1 KRISVPKNHNS
12 LKFRLKDRLAV
23 TILRSVLRLS
33 ALVPLEVA
41 RSVGRFV
48 GRLAFKMN
56 TQTVR
61 VVRRNIELAYPQL
74 PADQQAALMEE
85 AVLEQGALTAE
96 LGHVWR
102 RSPAYVMSK
111 LRVVGIEHLEAA
123 AADERGVLVLAP
135 HVGNWEVLPHHLVTQ
150 GDLLGLFEPPKL
162 PSVGS
167 LVLEARKRPGGAYVP
182 TTPKGLVQLV
192 RHFKRGGLTGILPD
206 QVPAHESGGLNVPFR
221 GIECFTASLCANL
234 LSKSGARAVL
244 AGVFRVKGGW
254 ELVYLPVSADIYN
267 EDLEVALTVMNQDIE
282 TLISGRDA
290 QYQWSYKRFRTLPR
304 DTTNHYDGVK
314 RASHKDPAR

>member
-1 KRISVPKNHNS
+1 MPKNHNS
-12 LKFRLKDRLAV
+12 LKFRLKDGLAV

-41 RSVGRFV
+41 RSAGRFV
-48 GRLAFKMN
+48 GRLAFRMN

-61 VVRRNIELAYPQL
+61 VVRMNIELAYPQL
-74 PADQQAALMEE
+74 PAEQQAALMKE

-102 RSPAYVMSK
+102 RSPAYVISK

-123 AADERGVLVLAP
+123 ASDERGVLVLAP

-206 QVPAHESGGLNVPFR
+206 QVPAHESGGLNVPFK

-254 ELVYLPVSADIYN
+254 ELMYLPVSADIYH
-267 EDLEVALTVMNQDIE
+267 EDLEVALKAMNQDIE

-304 DTTNHYDGVK
+304 GTTNHYDGVK
-314 RASHKDPAR
+314 RTSHKDPAR

>member
-1 KRISVPKNHNS
+1 MPKNHNS

-48 GRLAFKMN
+48 GRLAFRMN

-123 AADERGVLVLAP
+123 ATDERGVLVLAP
-135 HVGNWEVLPHHLVTQ
+135 HVGNWEVLPL
-150 GDLLGLFEPPKL
+150 
-162 PSVGS
+162 S
-167 LVLEARKRPGGAYVP
+167 LI
-182 TTPKGLVQLV
+182 
-192 RHFKRGGLTGILPD
+192 HI
-206 QVPAHESGGLNVPFR
+206 
-221 GIECFTASLCANL
+221 
-234 LSKSGARAVL
+234 
-244 AGVFRVKGGW
+244 
-254 ELVYLPVSADIYN
+254 
-267 EDLEVALTVMNQDIE
+267 
-282 TLISGRDA
+282 
-290 QYQWSYKRFRTLPR
+290 
-304 DTTNHYDGVK
+304 
-314 RASHKDPAR
+314 

>member
-1 KRISVPKNHNS
+1 
-12 LKFRLKDRLAV
+12 
-23 TILRSVLRLS
+23 
-33 ALVPLEVA
+33 
-41 RSVGRFV
+41 
-48 GRLAFKMN
+48 MN

-74 PADQQAALMEE
+74 PADQKEALMKE

-102 RSPAYVMSK
+102 RSPVYVMSK

-162 PSVGS
+162 PSIGS

-206 QVPAHESGGLNVPFR
+206 QVPSHESGGLNVPFK

-267 EDLEVALTVMNQDIE
+267 EDLEVALKVMNQDIE

-304 DTTNHYDGVK
+304 GTINHYDGVK
-314 RASHKDPAR
+314 RAPHKDPAR

>member
-1 KRISVPKNHNS
+1 
-12 LKFRLKDRLAV
+12 
-23 TILRSVLRLS
+23 
-33 ALVPLEVA
+33 
-41 RSVGRFV
+41 
-48 GRLAFKMN
+48 M
-56 TQTVR
+56 VR

-74 PADQQAALMEE
+74 SAEQQAALMKE

-162 PSVGS
+162 RSVGS
-167 LVLEARKRPGGAYVP
+167 LVLEARKRPGGAFVP

-206 QVPAHESGGLNVPFR
+206 QVPAHESGGLNCSVQGHRVFHSKP
-221 GIECFTASLCANL
+221 LCQFVVEI
-234 LSKSGARAVL
+234 GCTRCARRRFPREGRMGTCL
-244 AGVFRVKGGW
+244 FAGVCRH
-254 ELVYLPVSADIYN
+254 L
-267 EDLEVALTVMNQDIE
+267 Q
-282 TLISGRDA
+282 
-290 QYQWSYKRFRTLPR
+290 
-304 DTTNHYDGVK
+304 
-314 RASHKDPAR
+314 

>member
-1 KRISVPKNHNS
+1 
-12 LKFRLKDRLAV
+12 
-23 TILRSVLRLS
+23 
-33 ALVPLEVA
+33 
-41 RSVGRFV
+41 
-48 GRLAFKMN
+48 M
-56 TQTVR
+56 VR

-74 PADQQAALMEE
+74 SAEQQAALMKE

-123 AADERGVLVLAP
+123 VADERGVLVLAP

-150 GDLLGLFEPPKL
+150 GNLLGLFEPPKL

-206 QVPAHESGGLNVPFR
+206 QVPAHESGGLNVPFK

-304 DTTNHYDGVK
+304 GTTNHYEGVK
-314 RASHKDPAR
+314 RLSHKDPAR

>member
-1 KRISVPKNHNS
+1 MPKNHNS
-12 LKFRLKDRLAV
+12 LKFRLKDWLAV

-41 RSVGRFV
+41 RSAGRFV
-48 GRLAFKMN
+48 GRLAFRMN

-74 PADQQAALMEE
+74 LADQQETLMKE

-167 LVLEARKRPGGAYVP
+167 VVLEARKRPGGAYVP

-206 QVPAHESGGLNVPFR
+206 QVPSHESGGLNVPFK
-221 GIECFTASLCANL
+221 GIDCFTASLCANL

-244 AGVFRVKGGW
+244 AGVFRVQDGW

-304 DTTNHYDGVK
+304 GKTNHYDGVK
-314 RASHKDPAR
+314 RSSHKDPAR

>member
-1 KRISVPKNHNS
+1 MPKNHNS
-12 LKFRLKDRLAV
+12 LKFRLKDGLAI

-33 ALVPLEVA
+33 ALAPLEVA
-41 RSVGRFV
+41 RALGRFL
-48 GRLAFKMN
+48 GCLAFRMN
-56 TQTVR
+56 KQMVR

-74 PADQQAALMEE
+74 PAEQQAALMKE

-167 LVLEARKRPGGAYVP
+167 LVLKARKRPGGAYVP

-206 QVPAHESGGLNVPFR
+206 QVPAHESGGLNVPFK

-267 EDLEVALTVMNQDIE
+267 DDLEVALTVMNQDIE

-304 DTTNHYDGVK
+304 GTTNHYEGVK
-314 RASHKDPAR
+314 RLSHTDPAR

>member
-1 KRISVPKNHNS
+1 MPNNHNS
-12 LKFRLKDRLAV
+12 LKFRLKDGLAV
-23 TILRSVLRLS
+23 TVLRSVLRLS

-41 RSVGRFV
+41 RSAGRVF
-48 GRLAFKMN
+48 GRLAFRMN

-61 VVRRNIELAYPQL
+61 VVRRNIELAYPEL
-74 PADQQAALMEE
+74 SGDQQEALIK
-85 AVLEQGALTAE
+85 ATVLEQGALSAE

-102 RSPAYVMSK
+102 RSSDYVMSK
-111 LRVVGIEHLEAA
+111 LTVVGIEHLEAA

-150 GDLLGLFEPPKL
+150 GDFLGLFEPPKL

-167 LVLEARKRPGGAYVP
+167 VVLDARKRPGGAYVP

-206 QVPAHESGGLNVPFR
+206 QVPAHESGGLNVPFK

-234 LSKSGARAVL
+234 LSKSGARAVV

-254 ELVYLPVSADIYN
+254 ELIYLPVSEDIYH
-267 EDLEVALTVMNQDIE
+267 EDLEVALRAMNQDIE

-290 QYQWSYKRFRTLPR
+290 QYQWSYKRFRTLPKGLS
-304 DTTNHYDGVK
+304 NHYHGVK
-314 RASHKDPAR
+314 RASHKDSAL

>member
-1 KRISVPKNHNS
+1 
-12 LKFRLKDRLAV
+12 
-23 TILRSVLRLS
+23 
-33 ALVPLEVA
+33 
-41 RSVGRFV
+41 
-48 GRLAFKMN
+48 M
-56 TQTVR
+56 VR

-74 PADQQAALMEE
+74 SAEQQAALMKE

-254 ELVYLPVSADIYN
+254 ELVYLPASADIYN

-304 DTTNHYDGVK
+304 STTNHYDGVK

>member
-1 KRISVPKNHNS
+1 MPKNHNS
-12 LKFRLKDRLAV
+12 LKFRLKDGLAV

-33 ALVPLEVA
+33 ALLPLEVA
-41 RSVGRFV
+41 RSAGRFV
-48 GRLAFKMN
+48 GRLAFRMN

-61 VVRRNIELAYPQL
+61 VVRINIELAYPQL
-74 PADQQAALMEE
+74 PAEQQAALMKE

-102 RSPAYVMSK
+102 RSPAYVISK

-123 AADERGVLVLAP
+123 ASDERGVLVLAP

-206 QVPAHESGGLNVPFR
+206 QVPAHESGGLNVPFK

-254 ELVYLPVSADIYN
+254 ELMYLPVSADIYH
-267 EDLEVALTVMNQDIE
+267 EDLEVALKAMNQDIE

-304 DTTNHYDGVK
+304 GTTNHYDGVK
-314 RASHKDPAR
+314 RTSHKDPAR

>member
-1 KRISVPKNHNS
+1 VPKNHNS
-12 LKFRLKDRLAV
+12 LKFRLKDGLAV

-41 RSVGRFV
+41 RSAGRFV
-48 GRLAFKMN
+48 GRLAFRMN

-74 PADQQAALMEE
+74 PPEQQAALMKE

-96 LGHVWR
+96 LGHVWL

-123 AADERGVLVLAP
+123 AADDRGVLVLAP

-206 QVPAHESGGLNVPFR
+206 QVPAHESGGLNVPFK

-244 AGVFRVKGGW
+244 AGVFRVKEGW

-304 DTTNHYDGVK
+304 GTTNHYDGVK
-314 RASHKDPAR
+314 RAPHKDPAR

>member
-1 KRISVPKNHNS
+1 MPKNHNS
-12 LKFRLKDRLAV
+12 LKFRLKDGLAV

-33 ALVPLEVA
+33 AIVPLEVA
-41 RSVGRFV
+41 RSAGRFV
-48 GRLAFKMN
+48 GRLAFRMN

-74 PADQQAALMEE
+74 PADQQAALIKG

-111 LRVVGIEHLEAA
+111 LRVVGIEHLEAS

-135 HVGNWEVLPHHLVTQ
+135 HVGNWEVLSHHLVTQ
-150 GDLLGLFEPPKL
+150 GDFLGLFEPPKL

-182 TTPKGLVQLV
+182 TTRKGLVQLV
-192 RHFKRGGLTGILPD
+192 KHFKRGGLTGILPD
-206 QVPAHESGGLNVPFR
+206 QVPAHESGGLNVPFK

-254 ELVYLPVSADIYN
+254 ELVYMPVSANIYN
-267 EDLEVALTVMNQDIE
+267 EDIEVALKVMNQDIE
-282 TLISGRDA
+282 KLISGRDA

-304 DTTNHYDGVK
+304 GKTNHYDGVK
-314 RASHKDPAR
+314 RRSHEDPAR

>member
-1 KRISVPKNHNS
+1 
-12 LKFRLKDRLAV
+12 
-23 TILRSVLRLS
+23 
-33 ALVPLEVA
+33 
-41 RSVGRFV
+41 
-48 GRLAFKMN
+48 M
-56 TQTVR
+56 VR

-74 PADQQAALMEE
+74 SVDQRAALMKN

-111 LRVVGIEHLEAA
+111 LRVVGIEHLQAA

-150 GDLLGLFEPPKL
+150 GNFLGLFEPPKL
-162 PSVGS
+162 PSIG
-167 LVLEARKRPGGAYVP
+167 LTVLDARKRPGGAYVP

-206 QVPAHESGGLNVPFR
+206 QVPAHESGGLNVPFK
-221 GIECFTASLCANL
+221 GIDCFTASLSANL

-304 DTTNHYDGVK
+304 GKTNHYDGVK
-314 RASHKDPAR
+314 RRSHEDPAR

>member
-1 KRISVPKNHNS
+1 MPKNHNS
-12 LKFRLKDRLAV
+12 LKFRLKDGLAV
-23 TILRSVLRLS
+23 TVLRSVLRLS

-41 RSVGRFV
+41 RSAGRFV

-61 VVRRNIELAYPQL
+61 VVSRNIELAYPQL
-74 PADQQAALMEE
+74 PADQQAALMKE

-102 RSPAYVMSK
+102 RPPVYVMSK

-123 AADERGVLVLAP
+123 AADERGVLILAP

-206 QVPAHESGGLNVPFR
+206 QVPGRESGGLNVPFK

-267 EDLEVALTVMNQDIE
+267 EDLEVALKVMNQDIE

-304 DTTNHYDGVK
+304 GTTNHYEGVK
-314 RASHKDPAR
+314 RAPHKDSAR

>member
-1 KRISVPKNHNS
+1 VPKNHNS
-12 LKFRLKDRLAV
+12 LKFRLKDGLAV

-41 RSVGRFV
+41 RSAGRFV
-48 GRLAFKMN
+48 GRMAFRMN

-74 PADQQAALMEE
+74 PVEQQAALIKE

-123 AADERGVLVLAP
+123 VADERGVLVLAP

-206 QVPAHESGGLNVPFR
+206 QVPAHESGGLNVPFKD
-221 GIECFTASLCANL
+221 IECFTASLCANL

-244 AGVFRVKGGW
+244 DGVFRVRGGW
-254 ELVYLPVSADIYN
+254 ELMYLPVSADIYH
-267 EDLEVALTVMNQDIE
+267 EDLEVALKAMNQDIE

-304 DTTNHYDGVK
+304 GTINHYDGVK

>member
-1 KRISVPKNHNS
+1 VPKNHNS
-12 LKFRLKDRLAV
+12 LKFRLKDGLAV

-41 RSVGRFV
+41 RSAGRFV
-48 GRLAFKMN
+48 GRLAFRMN

-74 PADQQAALMEE
+74 PAEQQAALMKE
-85 AVLEQGALTAE
+85 AVLEQGALAAE

-111 LRVVGIEHLEAA
+111 LRVAGIEHLEAA
-123 AADERGVLVLAP
+123 AAEERGVLVLAP
-135 HVGNWEVLPHHLVTQ
+135 HVGNWEVLPHHLVAQ

-206 QVPAHESGGLNVPFR
+206 QVPAHESGGLNVPFK
-221 GIECFTASLCANL
+221 GVECFTASLCANL

-244 AGVFRVKGGW
+244 AGVFRVRGGW

-267 EDLEVALTVMNQDIE
+267 EDLEVALKAMNQDIE

-304 DTTNHYDGVK
+304 GTTNYYDGVK

>member
-1 KRISVPKNHNS
+1 MPKNHNS
-12 LKFRLKDRLAV
+12 LKFRLKDWLAV
-23 TILRSVLRLS
+23 TVLRSVLWLS

-41 RSVGRFV
+41 RSAGRFV
-48 GRLAFKMN
+48 GRLAFRVN
-56 TQTVR
+56 THTVR
-61 VVRRNIELAYPQL
+61 VVRKNIELAYPQL
-74 PADQQAALMEE
+74 SEDQQETLIKET
-85 AVLEQGALTAE
+85 VLEQGALATE

-102 RSPAYVMSK
+102 RSPTYVMSK
-111 LRVVGIEHLEAA
+111 VSVVGLEHLKAA
-123 AADERGVLVLAP
+123 LADDRGVLVLAP

-162 PSVGS
+162 PSVGR
-167 LVLEARKRPGGAYVP
+167 LVLDARKRPGGAYVP

-206 QVPAHESGGLNVPFR
+206 QVPAHESGGLNVPFK

-254 ELVYLPVSADIYN
+254 ELVYLPVSAGIYN
-267 EDLEVALTVMNQDIE
+267 EDLEVALKAMNQDIE
-282 TLISGRDA
+282 RLISDRDA
-290 QYQWSYKRFRTLPR
+290 QYQWSYKRFRVGPPSTV
-304 DTTNHYDGVK
+304 NHYDGVK
-314 RASHKDPAR
+314 RASNKDSRR

>member
-1 KRISVPKNHNS
+1 MPKNHNS
-12 LKFRLKDRLAV
+12 LKFRLKDGLAV

-41 RSVGRFV
+41 RSAGRFV
-48 GRLAFKMN
+48 GRLAFRMN

-74 PADQQAALMEE
+74 PADQQAALMKE

-150 GDLLGLFEPPKL
+150 GDFLGLFEPPKL

-206 QVPAHESGGLNVPFR
+206 QVPAHESGGLNVPFK

-244 AGVFRVKGGW
+244 AGVFRVQDGW
-254 ELVYLPVSADIYN
+254 ELVYLPVSAHIYN
-267 EDLEVALTVMNQDIE
+267 EDLKVALTVMNQDIE
-282 TLISGRDA
+282 ALISGRDA

-304 DTTNHYDGVK
+304 GTTKHYDGVK
-314 RASHKDPAR
+314 RAPHKDPAR

>member
-1 KRISVPKNHNS
+1 MPKNHNS
-12 LKFRLKDRLAV
+12 LKFRLKDGLAV

-41 RSVGRFV
+41 RSAGRFV
-48 GRLAFKMN
+48 GRLAFRMN

-74 PADQQAALMEE
+74 PADQQAALMKE

-206 QVPAHESGGLNVPFR
+206 QVPAHESGGLNVPFK

-244 AGVFRVKGGW
+244 AGVFRVKDGW

-290 QYQWSYKRFRTLPR
+290 QYKWSYKRFTTLPR
-304 DTTNHYDGVK
+304 GTTNHYDGVK
-314 RASHKDPAR
+314 RAPHKDPAR

>member
-1 KRISVPKNHNS
+1 
-12 LKFRLKDRLAV
+12 
-23 TILRSVLRLS
+23 
-33 ALVPLEVA
+33 
-41 RSVGRFV
+41 
-48 GRLAFKMN
+48 MN

-74 PADQQAALMEE
+74 SGDQQAALMKE

-167 LVLEARKRPGGAYVP
+167 LVLEARKRPGSAYVP

-206 QVPAHESGGLNVPFR
+206 QVPAHESGGLNVPFK

-244 AGVFRVKGGW
+244 AGVFRVKDGW

-304 DTTNHYDGVK
+304 GTTNHYDGVK
-314 RASHKDPAR
+314 RAAQKDPAR

>member
-1 KRISVPKNHNS
+1 VPKNHNS
-12 LKFRLKDRLAV
+12 LKFRLKDGLAV
-23 TILRSVLRLS
+23 TVLRSVLRLS

-41 RSVGRFV
+41 RSAGRFV
-48 GRLAFKMN
+48 GRLAFRMN

-61 VVRRNIELAYPQL
+61 VVRRNVELAYPQL
-74 PADQQAALMEE
+74 PADEQAALTKE

-102 RSPAYVMSK
+102 RSSAYVMSK

-192 RHFKRGGLTGILPD
+192 RHFKCGGLTGILPD
-206 QVPAHESGGLNVPFR
+206 QVPAHQSGGLNVPFK
-221 GIECFTASLCANL
+221 GVECFTASLCANL

-254 ELVYLPVSADIYN
+254 ELVYLPVSTDIYN
-267 EDLEVALTVMNQDIE
+267 ENLEVALTVMNQDIE

-304 DTTNHYDGVK
+304 GTTNHYDGVK
-314 RASHKDPAR
+314 RTPHKDSAR

>member
-1 KRISVPKNHNS
+1 MPKNHNS
-12 LKFRLKDRLAV
+12 LKFRLKDGLAV
-23 TILRSVLRLS
+23 TTLRSVLWLS

-41 RSVGRFV
+41 RSAGRFA
-48 GRLAFKMN
+48 GRLAFRMN

-74 PADQQAALMEE
+74 QVEQQAALIKE

-111 LRVVGIEHLEAA
+111 LRVVGIEYLEAA

-162 PSVGS
+162 PSVGAV
-167 LVLEARKRPGGAYVP
+167 VLDARKRPGGAYVP

-206 QVPAHESGGLNVPFR
+206 QVPGHESAGLNVPFK

-254 ELVYLPVSADIYN
+254 ELMYLPVSADIYH
-267 EDLEVALTVMNQDIE
+267 EDLEVALKVMNQDIE

-304 DTTNHYDGVK
+304 GTTNHYDGVK